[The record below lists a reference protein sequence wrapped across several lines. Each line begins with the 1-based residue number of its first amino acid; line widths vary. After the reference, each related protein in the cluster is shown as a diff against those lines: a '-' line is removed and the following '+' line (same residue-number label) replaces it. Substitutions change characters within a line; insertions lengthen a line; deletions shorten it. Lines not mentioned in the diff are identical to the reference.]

1 MKITRVFILILTV
14 IFFFD
19 FAQPAGK
26 DEITIWREFVILLK
40 KDTLPLDRIRSAS
53 PVTPQSQ
60 LALLKD
66 FAKRADWEEW
76 EVTPEIVHYGNL
88 VSFLVTLGKKH
99 NSPWTYTFN
108 FVIEDGRW
116 YYRFLEGIFIRLD
129 KVTSLPAEASG
140 FPDRP
145 EEGKHW
151 MRQETYW
158 SEQVRLF
165 NFLSHEKGKDFAF
178 RWVREGLANGPGYAL
193 AATVWVPFYSTH
205 RSFILFLCWEQA
217 KLQGDKVTLE
227 KLNENE
233 AVVRFDDLTY
243 FALYVRSS
251 HLKEQISL
259 EDYIKIFETIWQER
273 ASAAGWTLK
282 IDGQGRRIF
291 LRFSRQAQRS
301 TL

>member
-1 MKITRVFILILTV
+1 MRISRGIVLILV
-14 IFFFD
+14 MMFCNN
-19 FAQPAGK
+19 FASTAGQ
-26 DEITIWREFVILLK
+26 DEVAIWKEFVALLK
-40 KDTLPLDRIRSAS
+40 SVALPLDRIR
-53 PVTPQSQ
+53 PPNPLTPESQ
-60 LALLKD
+60 LALLNN
-66 FAKRADWEEW
+66 FAKAATWEEW
-76 EVTPEIVHYGNL
+76 EVVPEIVHYGNL
-88 VSFLVTLGKKH
+88 VSFIVTLGKKR

-129 KVTSLPAEASG
+129 KVSSLPAEASG

-165 NFLSHEKGKDFAF
+165 NFLTHEKGKDSAF
-178 RWVREGLANGPGYAL
+178 RWVKGGLANGEGYAL
-193 AATVWVPFYSTH
+193 AATVWVPFYPMH
-205 RSFILFLCWEQA
+205 RAFILYLCWEQA
-217 KLQGDKVTLE
+217 KLQGENVTLE
-227 KLNENE
+227 KLDEKE
-233 AVVRFDDLTY
+233 AVVRFDNLTY
-243 FALYVRSS
+243 FALYMQSS
-251 HLKEQISL
+251 HLKEQISQ

-291 LRFSRQAQRS
+291 LRFSR
-301 TL
+301 